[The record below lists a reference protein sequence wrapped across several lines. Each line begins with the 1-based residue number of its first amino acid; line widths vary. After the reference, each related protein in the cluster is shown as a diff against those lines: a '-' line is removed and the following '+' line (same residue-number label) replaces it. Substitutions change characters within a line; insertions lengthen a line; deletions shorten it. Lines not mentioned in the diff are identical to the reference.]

1 MILVTG
7 GTGMVGAHLLYQL
20 VLQGEQVRAI
30 HRPDSSFEGV
40 KTVFGYYSN
49 TPDTLFKLH

>member
-40 KTVFGYYSN
+40 KTVFWI
-49 TPDTLFKLH
+49 LFQYPRYAF

>member
-49 TPDTLFKLH
+49 TPGYAF